1 VQSDSSNFIVGICTR
16 TQGPSLFVE
25 VRAQS
30 IEGAITD
37 ISSSSH
43 KLFGNNGE
51 IEVKSARP
59 AVKVGDWVM
68 ARPALE
74 GPPKR
79 QRYVAAT
86 GRRLLPF
93 EDLSGLYAPE
103 AARRLLVET
112 GRQDGFA
119 GDKVFRIGAS
129 DIIEV
134 RMTISPD
141 GRSRIGQPEDLT
153 ALPVWPYQ
161 AERHIRVPTPASLV
175 DLFVW
180 DAAASQSSVI
190 NWCSDV
196 EFVRQVIGSFADAS
210 ADDGVL
216 KQAAALL
223 SGHVEKLESML
234 SKAEELDP
242 RVGQEIIRS
251 RKLADLLKSRDGM
264 LKDFMSV
271 LRSDPEVKA
280 QLADRTEQLAREAA
294 DVRIE
299 TLVRDRN
306 AALQGE
312 LDARGARRQAELDET
327 LQDLEATELAAVTAR
342 LKSAEEA
349 ALAEILEKKSEL
361 ETEVGLLTERRTEI
375 AAQSVAESDRLAEAR
390 KHLLEAEKELAA
402 RKEEIDRI
410 VRMESVLQDRRSGP
424 AEPGKPRVPG
434 FRAAV
439 PPAKP
444 IAFSELAA
452 WVEDCKMLSAAGKA
466 LCLRALADVCAGS
479 LPVVTGDQTDDFV
492 GLLAAAVGGGSF
504 VSFDCDPTI
513 ITFDDLW
520 VRPGSGSS
528 TPLGEAL
535 AACDEAGT
543 VRFCVIRN
551 VDRAAAH
558 LWLDT
563 LADKL
568 RRREIPNGMLVCLT
582 LASAPGE
589 ALEQV
594 IKRLPAVDTTG
605 SMEKAAVITALTRR
619 GDERL
624 ERQIDLATLEPVST
638 SAITEAVGKLMVKE
652 VPVGFAD
659 VGWLRR
665 VVAVAK
671 ALLKDEADDFIL
683 ESAKRRIPAHQGVA
697 PSNGK
702 PGLRVIESGSS
713 SNA

>member
-25 VRAQS
+25 ARAQS
-30 IEGAITD
+30 IEGAIAD

-51 IEVKSARP
+51 IEVRSARP
-59 AVKVGDWVM
+59 AVKVGDWVQ

-79 QRYVAAT
+79 QRYVASV

-112 GRQDGFA
+112 GRQDGFT

-161 AERHIRVPTPASLV
+161 AERHVRVPTPAGLV
-175 DLFVW
+175 DLFAW
-180 DAAASQSSVI
+180 DAAVSKSGVI

-196 EFVRQVIGSFADAS
+196 EFVRQVIGSFADGS
-210 ADDGVL
+210 ADDDVL
-216 KQAAALL
+216 NQAAALL

-234 SKAEELDP
+234 SKAEQLDP
-242 RVGQEIIRS
+242 RVGQEIMRS
-251 RKLADLLKSRDGM
+251 RKLADLLKSRDSM
-264 LKDFMSV
+264 LKDFMGV

-280 QLADRTEQLAREAA
+280 QLADRTEQIAREAA
-294 DVRIE
+294 DGRIE
-299 TLVRDRN
+299 DLVRDRT
-306 AALQGE
+306 AALQAE
-312 LDARGARRQAELDET
+312 LDERRARGGAELDET
-327 LQDLEATELAAVTAR
+327 LRDIEASELAAVTIR

-349 ALAEILEKKSEL
+349 ALAEISTKK
-361 ETEVGLLTERRTEI
+361 TEVEAEVSRLTERRAEI
-375 AAQSVAESDRLAEAR
+375 AEQCVAEGDRLAEAR
-390 KHLLEAEKELAA
+390 KQLIEADKELAS

-410 VRMESVLQDRRSGP
+410 VRMESVLQGRSGP
-424 AEPGKPRVPG
+424 AQADKPRVPR
-434 FRAAV
+434 FRAAD
-439 PPAKP
+439 PPAKL
-444 IAFSELAA
+444 IAFGELAG

-466 LCLRALADVCAGS
+466 QCLRALADVCAGG
-479 LPVVTGDQTDDFV
+479 LPVVTGDQTDDFI

-528 TPLGEAL
+528 TSLGEAL

-568 RRREIPNGMLVCLT
+568 RRREIPDSMLVCLT
-582 LASAPGE
+582 LAGAPSE
-589 ALEQV
+589 ALGEV

-624 ERQIDLATLEPVST
+624 ERQIDLATLDPAST
-638 SAITEAVGKLMVKE
+638 AAMAEAVGKLMVKE
-652 VPVGFAD
+652 VHVGFAD
-659 VGWLRR
+659 AGWLGRL
-665 VVAVAK
+665 VAVAK
-671 ALLKDEADDFIL
+671 ALLKEEAEEFIL
-683 ESAKRRIPAHQGVA
+683 ATAKRRIPAQKGGA

-702 PGLRVIESGSS
+702 PDLRVIESGGS

>member
-30 IEGAITD
+30 IEGVITD

-59 AVKVGDWVM
+59 AVKVGDWVL

-79 QRYVAAT
+79 QRYVAST

-141 GRSRIGQPEDLT
+141 SRSRIGQPEDLT
-153 ALPVWPYQ
+153 ALSVWPYQ
-161 AERHIRVPTPASLV
+161 AERHIRVPTPAGLV
-175 DLFVW
+175 DLFAW
-180 DAAASQSSVI
+180 DAAASQNGVI
-190 NWCSDV
+190 NWCSDA
-196 EFVRQVIGSFADAS
+196 EFVRQVIASFADAS

-216 KQAAALL
+216 KQAATLL
-223 SGHVEKLESML
+223 SGHVEKLESRL
-234 SKAEELDP
+234 SKAEQLDP
-242 RVGQEIIRS
+242 RVGQEIMRS
-251 RKLADLLKSRDGM
+251 RKLAELLKSRDDM

-271 LRSDPEVKA
+271 LRSDPEVKT
-280 QLADRTEQLAREAA
+280 QLAGRTEQIAREAA

-299 TLVRDRN
+299 ALVRDRT
-306 AALQGE
+306 AALQADIE
-312 LDARGARRQAELDET
+312 ERRTRRQAELDET
-327 LQDLEATELAAVTAR
+327 LRDIEATELAAVTAR
-342 LKSAEEA
+342 LKSAEDT
-349 ALAEILEKKSEL
+349 ALAEISAKKAEL
-361 ETEVGLLTERRTEI
+361 ETEIGLLTERRAEI
-375 AAQSVAESDRLAEAR
+375 AAQSIAESDRLAESQ
-390 KHLLEAEKELAA
+390 KHLLDVEKELVA

-410 VRMESVLQDRRSGP
+410 VRMESVLQDRRSAP
-424 AEPGKPRVPG
+424 AEPGKPRIPG
-434 FRAAV
+434 FRAAD

-444 IAFSELAA
+444 IAFGELPA
-452 WVEDCKMLSAAGKA
+452 WVEGCNMLSAAGKGQ
-466 LCLRALADVCAGS
+466 CLRALADVCAGG
-479 LPVVTGDQTDDFV
+479 LPVVTGDQTEDFI
-492 GLLAAAVGGGSF
+492 GLLAAAVGGGRF
-504 VSFDCDPTI
+504 VSFDCDPTV

-528 TPLGEAL
+528 TSLGEAL
-535 AACDEAGT
+535 AACEEVGT

-568 RRREIPNGMLVCLT
+568 RRREIPDSMLVCLT
-582 LASAPGE
+582 LAGAPSDALGE
-589 ALEQV
+589 V

-619 GDERL
+619 GDS

-638 SAITEAVGKLMVKE
+638 TAMAEAIGKLMVKE
-652 VPVGFAD
+652 VHVGFAD
-659 VGWLRR
+659 AGWLGRL
-665 VVAVAK
+665 VAVAK
-671 ALLKDEADDFIL
+671 PLLKEQAEEFIFAT
-683 ESAKRRIPAHQGVA
+683 AKRRIPAQKGGS

-702 PGLRVIESGSS
+702 PGPGNRPLHL
-713 SNA
+713 

>member
-1 VQSDSSNFIVGICTR
+1 MGICTR

-30 IEGAITD
+30 IEGEITD

-51 IEVKSARP
+51 IEVRSARP
-59 AVKVGDWVM
+59 AVKVGDWVQ

-79 QRYVAAT
+79 QRYVASA

-119 GDKVFRIGAS
+119 GDRVFRIGAS

-134 RMTISPD
+134 RMMVAPD

-153 ALPVWPYQ
+153 ALPIWPYQ
-161 AERHIRVPTPASLV
+161 AERHIRVPTPAGLV
-175 DLFVW
+175 DLFAW
-180 DAAASQSSVI
+180 DAAVSKSGVV

-196 EFVRQVIGSFADAS
+196 EFVRHVIGSFADAS
-210 ADDGVL
+210 ADDDVL

-223 SGHVEKLESML
+223 SGHVEKLESVL
-234 SKAEELDP
+234 SKAEQLDP
-242 RVGQEIIRS
+242 RVGQEIMRS
-251 RKLADLLKSRDGM
+251 RKLADLLKSRDAM
-264 LKDFMSV
+264 LKDFMGV

-280 QLADRTEQLAREAA
+280 QLSDRTEQIAREAA
-294 DVRIE
+294 EVRIE
-299 TLVRDRN
+299 ELVRNRT
-306 AALQGE
+306 AALQVE
-312 LDARGARRQAELDET
+312 LDERRVRGHAELDET
-327 LQDLEATELAAVTAR
+327 LREIEASELAAVTAR
-342 LKSAEEA
+342 LRSAEDTALMEISTRKMEVEA
-349 ALAEILEKKSEL
+349 
-361 ETEVGLLTERRTEI
+361 EVGRLTERRAEI
-375 AAQSVAESDRLAEAR
+375 ADQSVAEGDHLVQTR
-390 KHLLEAEKELAA
+390 KQLIEAEKELAT

-410 VRMESVLQDRRSGP
+410 VRMESVLQDRRSG
-424 AEPGKPRVPG
+424 AAHSGKPRVPG
-434 FRAAV
+434 FRPADPAA
-439 PPAKP
+439 KL
-444 IAFSELAA
+444 ISFGGLAA

-466 LCLRALADVCAGS
+466 QCLRALADVCAGG
-479 LPVVTGDQTDDFV
+479 LPVFTGDQTDDFI
-492 GLLAAAVGGGSF
+492 GLIAAAVGGGSF
-504 VSFDCDPTI
+504 VSFDCDPTV

-528 TPLGEAL
+528 TSLGEAL

-568 RRREIPNGMLVCLT
+568 RRREIPDGMLVCLT
-582 LASAPGE
+582 LAGAPSETLGE
-589 ALEQV
+589 A
-594 IKRLPAVDTTG
+594 IKRLLSVDTTG
-605 SMEKAAVITALTRR
+605 SMEKAAAITALTQR
-619 GDERL
+619 GDERF
-624 ERQIDLATLEPVST
+624 ERQIDLATLERVST
-638 SAITEAVGKLMVKE
+638 AAIAEAVGKLLVKE
-652 VPVGFAD
+652 VHVGFAD
-659 VGWLRR
+659 AEWLCRL
-665 VVAVAK
+665 VAVAK
-671 ALLKDEADDFIL
+671 ALLKEQADEFIVAT
-683 ESAKRRIPAHQGVA
+683 AKRRMPAPKGGS

-702 PGLRVIESGSS
+702 PGLRVIESGGT

>member
-37 ISSSSH
+37 ITSSSH
-43 KLFGNNGE
+43 NLFGNNGE

-59 AVKVGDWVM
+59 AVKVGDWVQ

-79 QRYVAAT
+79 QRYVAST

-134 RMTISPD
+134 LMTISPD

-161 AERHIRVPTPASLV
+161 AERHIQVPTPAGVV
-175 DLFVW
+175 DLFAW
-180 DAAASQSSVI
+180 DAAASQSGVI

-223 SGHVEKLESML
+223 SGNVEKLESML
-234 SKAEELDP
+234 SKAEQLDP

-251 RKLADLLKSRDGM
+251 RKLADLLKSRDAM
-264 LKDFMSV
+264 LKDFMGV
-271 LRSDPEVKA
+271 LRSDPEIKA
-280 QLADRTEQLAREAA
+280 QLADRTERIAREAA
-294 DVRIE
+294 DVRVE
-299 TLVRDRN
+299 ALVLDRT
-306 AALQGE
+306 AALQTE
-312 LDARGARRQAELDET
+312 LEERRTRRQAELDET
-327 LQDLEATELAAVTAR
+327 LRDLEATELAAMTAR
-342 LKSAEEA
+342 LKSAEDA
-349 ALAEILEKKSEL
+349 ALAEISAKKTEL

-375 AAQSVAESDRLAEAR
+375 SAQSVAERDRLAEAQKR
-390 KHLLEAEKELAA
+390 LLDVETELAA

-424 AEPGKPRVPG
+424 AQPGKPRVPG
-434 FRAAV
+434 FRAAD

-444 IAFSELAA
+444 ITFGDLAA
-452 WVEDCKMLSAAGKA
+452 WVKDCKILSPAGKA
-466 LCLRALADVCAGS
+466 QCLRALADVCAGG
-479 LPVVTGDQTDDFV
+479 LPVVTGDQTDDFI

-504 VSFDCDPTI
+504 VSFDCDPTV

-520 VRPGSGSS
+520 VRPGSSSS
-528 TPLGEAL
+528 TALGEAL
-535 AACDEAGT
+535 AACDEAET

-563 LADKL
+563 LVDKL
-568 RRREIPNGMLVCLT
+568 RRREIPDNLLVCLT
-582 LASAPGE
+582 LAGAPGE
-589 ALEQV
+589 ALGEA
-594 IKRLPAVDTTG
+594 IKRLPAIDTSG
-605 SMEKAAVITALTRR
+605 SMEKGAVIAALTRR

-624 ERQIDLATLEPVST
+624 ERQIDLTTLEPAST
-638 SAITEAVGKLMVKE
+638 AAMAEVVGKLMVKE
-652 VPVGFAD
+652 IHLGFAD
-659 VGWLRR
+659 AGWLGR

-671 ALLKDEADDFIL
+671 ALLRDEAEEFIL
-683 ESAKRRIPAHQGVA
+683 TTAKRRIPAQKGGA

-702 PGLRVIESGSS
+702 PGLRVIESGGS

>member
-1 VQSDSSNFIVGICTR
+1 MGICTR

-30 IEGAITD
+30 IEGAIAD

-51 IEVKSARP
+51 IEVRSARP
-59 AVKVGDWVM
+59 AVKVGDWVQ

-79 QRYVAAT
+79 QRYVASV

-112 GRQDGFA
+112 GRQDGFT

-153 ALPVWPYQ
+153 TLPVWPYQ
-161 AERHIRVPTPASLV
+161 AERHIRVPTPAGLV
-175 DLFVW
+175 DLFAW
-180 DAAASQSSVI
+180 DAALSKSGVI

-210 ADDGVL
+210 ADDDVL

-234 SKAEELDP
+234 SKAEQLDP
-242 RVGQEIIRS
+242 RVGQEIMRS
-251 RKLADLLKSRDGM
+251 RKLADLLKSRDAM
-264 LKDFMSV
+264 LKDFMGV

-280 QLADRTEQLAREAA
+280 QLADRTEQIAREAA
-294 DVRIE
+294 NVRVE
-299 TLVRDRN
+299 ELVRDRT
-306 AALQGE
+306 ATLQAE
-312 LDARGARRQAELDET
+312 LDERRVSGRAELDET
-327 LQDLEATELAAVTAR
+327 LRDIEASELAAVTAR
-342 LKSAEEA
+342 LKSAEDA
-349 ALAEILEKKSEL
+349 ALAEISAKK
-361 ETEVGLLTERRTEI
+361 TEVE
-375 AAQSVAESDRLAEAR
+375 AEVGRLAERRAELAELSAAEGNRLAETR
-390 KHLLEAEKELAA
+390 KQLIEADKELAS

-410 VRMESVLQDRRSGP
+410 VRMESVLQDRRSDP
-424 AEPGKPRVPG
+424 AQPGKPRVPG
-434 FRAAV
+434 FRAAD

-444 IAFSELAA
+444 IAFGELPA
-452 WVEDCKMLSAAGKA
+452 WVEDCNMLSAAGKGQ
-466 LCLRALADVCAGS
+466 CLRALADVCAGG
-479 LPVVTGDQTDDFV
+479 LPVVTGDQTEDFI
-492 GLLAAAVGGGSF
+492 GLLAAAVGGGRF
-504 VSFDCDPTI
+504 VSFDCDPTV

-528 TPLGEAL
+528 TSLGEAL

-568 RRREIPNGMLVCLT
+568 RRREIPDSMLVCLT
-582 LASAPGE
+582 LAGAPSDALGE
-589 ALEQV
+589 V

-605 SMEKAAVITALTRR
+605 SMERAAVITALTRR
-619 GDERL
+619 GDERR

-638 SAITEAVGKLMVKE
+638 TAMAEAIGKLMVKE
-652 VPVGFAD
+652 VHVGFAD
-659 VGWLRR
+659 AGWLGRL
-665 VVAVAK
+665 VAVAK
-671 ALLKDEADDFIL
+671 PLLKEQAEEFIFAT
-683 ESAKRRIPAHQGVA
+683 AKRRIPAQKGGS

-702 PGLRVIESGSS
+702 PGLRVIESGGA